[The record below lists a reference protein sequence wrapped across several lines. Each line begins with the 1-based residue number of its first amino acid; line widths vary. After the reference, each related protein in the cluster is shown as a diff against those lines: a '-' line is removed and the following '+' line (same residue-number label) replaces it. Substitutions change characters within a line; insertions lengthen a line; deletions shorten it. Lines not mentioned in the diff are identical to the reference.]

1 MSTFDVLKTKVLF
14 PSTEH
19 TIAGE
24 YLSSFEYPW
33 QALTGLGDLIRALG
47 ERLPADEYDRVGESI
62 WIAKSATVA
71 PTAALDGPCI
81 IIGPH
86 ATVRHCALL
95 REKVIIGAG
104 VNVGHCT
111 GIKNSILF
119 DEVQVPHYNYVGD
132 SILGYRSHLG
142 GSALTSNLKSDKSNV
157 TIAVGTERLDTGR
170 MKCGAMLGDYVEIG
184 AGAVLNPGTVIG
196 AHSNVYPLV
205 TVRGYVPPHHI
216 FKSQQNVVEKH

>member
-86 ATVRHCALL
+86 ATVRHCALV

-142 GSALTSNLKSDKSNV
+142 GAALTSNLKSDKSNV

-196 AHSNVYPLV
+196 AHSTVYPLV
-205 TVRGYVPPHHI
+205 TVRGYDPPHHI